1 MKLYSVLVLM
11 VTLSAAYGLRCYVC
25 GGSADACKEPAAVDC
40 PAGTDTCVSAKKDG
54 LVAKSCF
61 NKAACTKEVS
71 CCDKDLCNGAITTG
85 QSGPSGDGAITTGS
99 SVLLLLLSS
108 AIITTFL

>member
-11 VTLSAAYGLRCYVC
+11 VTLSAAYGLRCYQC
-25 GGSADACKEPAAVDC
+25 GDQAEPCRTNQKPEAVDC
-40 PAGTDTCVSAKKDG
+40 PAGTDTCLSAVVLGVEIKG
-54 LVAKSCF
+54 CSS
-61 NKAACTKEVS
+61 KAACRKEVS
-71 CCDKDLCNGAITTG
+71 CCDKDLCNGAIT
-85 QSGPSGDGAITTGS
+85 AGS